1 MNKKFTKFSA
11 LALGA
16 LVMSST
22 VVACGKQQI
31 VSTGDKNKIQIY
43 AYAVENGMGHEW
55 LAGLAEQW
63 NATQTEYEVLA
74 MSGQTAVSTLST
86 QLAAGATQVNL
97 YFGSQTDI
105 AGMIEQGQLIDL
117 TSVYET
123 KVDGANGGTIK
134 EKTFNYDIYK
144 DAFSKLADGS
154 GIYAVP
160 YGIGMSGLVF
170 DYKFFLDNDYL
181 SYAKVSDKSA
191 IEEQGGSVS
200 ILGNKLV
207 ASSAF
212 GNYKQDDVIL
222 TAGKDGK
229 YGTYDDGQA
238 ITTEEYYDMLK
249 KILDDGNYGYLYTTK
264 SAFAY
269 LPVINEAIMAQSMGY
284 ENYVNFTKLSG
295 TIKAKDGTVQAEF
308 NETNGKNAYTTDVV
322 RNAYTDAATF
332 VRNNIGGLV
341 GNIKGTNYDPSKVI
355 NPSSYKTTG
364 FSHLDAQDLFVSEF
378 SIDQGIKQTAFLV
391 EGVWWEGMEAK
402 GTLSGLSKYSTADDP
417 RGYGQREYRYYLFPT
432 TSTQVSATD
441 KSVLAC
447 QDDGVGFILNNVS
460 KKAQNA
466 GKSEEFIEKC
476 REFMAYT
483 LSDTALE
490 YYTKST
496 GNPRAFDYTLSPSV
510 YNGLTP
516 FQKNCW
522 EITHDIEHVDVLFPG
537 VLEAMSGVRSIGGLT
552 DWTTQNGN
560 YSSCHS
566 AFLGTSPM
574 TVSDYVTSV
583 LARVAEKYDGYY
595 ATYQESI

>member
-43 AYAVENGMGHEW
+43 AYAVENGMGHQW

-117 TSVYET
+117 TSVYES
-123 KVDGANGGTIK
+123 KVDGENGGTIK
-134 EKTFNYDIYK
+134 DKTFNYDIYK
-144 DAFSKLADGS
+144 DAFSKLADNS

-181 SYAKVSDKSA
+181 TYAKVSDKSA
-191 IEEQGGSVS
+191 IEAQGGSVS
-200 ILGNKLV
+200 VSGNKLV

-212 GNYKQDDVIL
+212 GNYKQDDFIL

-238 ITTEEYYDMLK
+238 ITTEEYYAMLK

-295 TIKAKDGTVQAEF
+295 TIKGKDGTVQAEF
-308 NETNGKNAYTTDVV
+308 TEETAKNAYTTEVV
-322 RNAYTDAATF
+322 ANAYTDAATF

-341 GNIKGTNYDPSKVI
+341 GNINGTNYDASKII

-522 EITHDIEHVDVLFPG
+522 EITHDTEHVNVLFPG
-537 VLEAMSGVRSIGGLT
+537 VLESMSGVRSIGGLSN
-552 DWTTQNGN
+552 WTTQNGN
-560 YSSCHS
+560 YSYCHS